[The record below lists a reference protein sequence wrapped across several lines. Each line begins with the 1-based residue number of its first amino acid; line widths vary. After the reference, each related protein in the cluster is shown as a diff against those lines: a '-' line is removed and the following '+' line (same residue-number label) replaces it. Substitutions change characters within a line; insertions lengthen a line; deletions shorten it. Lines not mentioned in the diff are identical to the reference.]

1 MVRRASTKKLEAGV
15 EATAV
20 AVKLGIATM
29 KETGAQWLTA
39 LYDKLRQEKT
49 IVINGFK
56 KVGIV
61 EAVRQTLPSY
71 EDVPVPDSSEDPFED
86 C

>member
-1 MVRRASTKKLEAGV
+1 M
-15 EATAV
+15 EATTV
-20 AVKLGIATM
+20 AVNMGMPTM
-29 KETGAQWLTA
+29 KEAGTQWLTA
-39 LYDKLRQEKT
+39 LYDKLGQEKT

-61 EAVRQTLPSY
+61 EAVKQTLLSY
-71 EDVPVPDSSEDPFED
+71 EDVPAPDSSEDPFED